1 MIRTKR
7 GMTIIELLA
16 VLVIVGIVA
25 AVAVIAVLDVV
36 EKARERA
43 FVSDAYG
50 LYEAARRYVGAE
62 NVEFLPA
69 RSSAVL
75 SYRELVEHGLFHPI
89 QDPFTGNVLSIET
102 NPSYVLVTKQEDGG
116 IDYAVC
122 LKGETKQL
130 CDYGG
135 GGREQPIPV
144 EALTGEAIRDR

>member
-25 AVAVIAVLDVV
+25 AIAVIAVLAVV

-50 LYEAARRYVGAE
+50 LYEAARLYVGAE

-102 NPSYVLVTKQEDGG
+102 NPSYVLVTKREDGG

-135 GGREQPIPV
+135 REQPIPV
-144 EALTGEAIRDR
+144 EALTSEAIRDR

>member
-1 MIRTKR
+1 MLIRTKR
-7 GMTIIELLA
+7 GMTLIELLA
-16 VLVIVGIVA
+16 VLVIVGIAA
-25 AVAVIAVLDVV
+25 AVAVIAMLAVV

-43 FVSDAYG
+43 FVSDAYS
-50 LYEAARRYVGAE
+50 LYEAARLYVGAE

-75 SYRELVEHGLFHPI
+75 SYSELVEHRLLHPI
-89 QDPFTGNVLSIET
+89 RDPFTGNVLSIET

-116 IDYAVC
+116 IGYAVC

-130 CDYGG
+130 CDY